1 MIRGNI
7 GCRLFARVATLEYS
21 GKKGKKVPW
30 IKVVVE
36 TNESRISDLSVNAF
50 MEKFYKPYCEQ
61 HLPKDAKIYQQPTH
75 SARRVLYLSPKAAEL
90 CKEFLSQY
98 HDVSEM
104 YSPPDTSGFDQLVK

>member
-1 MIRGNI
+1 
-7 GCRLFARVATLEYS
+7 LFARDVTLEYS
-21 GKKGKKVPW
+21 GRKGMKVPW

-50 MEKFYKPYCEQ
+50 MEKFYKSYREQ
-61 HLPKDAKIYQQPTH
+61 HQPNEAKIYQLPTH

-90 CKEFLSQY
+90 CKEFLSEY

-104 YSPPDTSGFDQLVK
+104 YLPPDTNGFDQLVK